1 MNGLQLGE
9 ESASP
14 AARSPA
20 TGRALISAARS
31 QFWPGAFVIGERR
44 QHRERERRRGGIGPQ
59 PQIGAEDIAVAG
71 ALRRGCAPD
80 RCASRTK
87 NCCRAASPGIAQ
99 LRRVEEHDEV
109 DIAGIVELAR
119 AELAHAEHDE
129 AAVALRL
136 VRMGEFD
143 FPGGGGCCEKMPHRA
158 AERRL
163 GDGAQGARD
172 TFQRPQPG
180 DVGDGDQQR
189 RPPLSDAQVAHQAGL
204 VLALGEMPIERLVEF
219 GENGVR
225 PPLDEP
231 NQEIGLLEAALRKK
245 GTVAEEGGKK
255 PLPGRLVG
263 ERPHLGGKRRV
274 GGFRRFAPVHQ
285 AEALRRVIGGC
296 RQMVVSGGRR

>member
-1 MNGLQLGE
+1 MPSTMKPLSRSGSSGWA
-9 ESASP
+9 SSISP
-14 AARSPA
+14 AAA
-20 TGRALISAARS
+20 AAARRCRTARPS
-31 QFWPGAFVIGERR
+31 
-44 QHRERERRRGGIGPQ
+44 
-59 PQIGAEDIAVAG
+59 VASAK
-71 ALRRGCAPD
+71 ALKAP
-80 RCASRTK
+80 
-87 NCCRAASPGIAQ
+87 
-99 LRRVEEHDEV
+99 
-109 DIAGIVELAR
+109 
-119 AELAHAEHDE
+119 
-129 AAVALRL
+129 
-136 VRMGEFD
+136 
-143 FPGGGGCCEKMPHRA
+143 
-158 AERRL
+158 
-163 GDGAQGARD
+163 RD

-189 RPPLSDAQVAHQAGL
+189 RPPLGDAQVAHQAGL